1 MAVYVAEI
9 AGRGIAAMNA
19 SAEAEEWFC
28 GEQFK
33 ADLSCFDDKDGN
45 PLWDGEQEIYVREAL
60 PEEYAKWQASRSLA
74 ARRGEVN
81 DDDEPWLHF
90 LVPVIEG

>member
-19 SAEAEEWFC
+19 SADEAEEWFC

-60 PEEYAKWQASRSLA
+60 PEDKPRVRSRPGEGKLMTMMS
-74 ARRGEVN
+74 RGSI
-81 DDDEPWLHF
+81 F
-90 LVPVIEG
+90 